1 MDFAPDTTTRQIAE
15 QVRDFVVGEVLPAE
29 PVLAE
34 QLAATPGDWSFR
46 PVVRHLQATA
56 RERGLWN
63 LFLPPGGPVGARGGG
78 LTNLQYAPVAELTGY
93 SPKLAPVAMN
103 CAAPDTGNMELLA
116 HFATPEQRERWLDP
130 LLDAALRSAFC
141 MTEPA
146 VASSDA
152 TNIATQ
158 IVRDGDEYVI
168 TGRKWFATGAMNP
181 DCGLLIV
188 MGKTAT
194 GESGTGETG
203 TAAPRHRQQSMV
215 LVPRDTPG
223 VTVLR
228 GLSVFGYDDRDHG
241 GHAEILFDD
250 VRVPATNLLGGEGE
264 GFAMAQARLGPGRIH
279 HCMRALGTAERAM
292 DLVRERATERV
303 AFGAPLADQ
312 GVVREWLATSRIE
325 IESLR
330 LLVLKTAWLMDTVG
344 NKAAMTEIQAIKI
357 AVPRAV
363 GQILDRAVQVFGAAG
378 VSGDHPL
385 AELSAGVRT
394 LRLADGPDEV
404 HLASLGRAELRRR
417 APFLTRPAPHPSP
430 EGDPP

>member
-1 MDFAPDTTTRQIAE
+1 MDFAPDPTTRQITD
-15 QVRDFVVGEVLPAE
+15 QVRDFVTSEVLPAE

-46 PVVRHLQATA
+46 PVVRHLRATA

-63 LFLPPGGPVGARGGG
+63 LSLPPGGPAAERGGG

-93 SPKLAPVAMN
+93 SPKLAPVALN

-130 LLDAALRSAFC
+130 LLDGTQRSAFC

-152 TNIATQ
+152 TNIATR

-188 MGKTAT
+188 MGKTDP
-194 GESGTGETG
+194 GETG

-223 VTVLR
+223 VRVLR
-228 GLSVFGYDDRDHG
+228 GLTVLGYDDRDHG
-241 GHAEILFDD
+241 GHAEIVFDD
-250 VRVPATNLLGGEGE
+250 VRVPATNLLGGAGE

-292 DLVRERATERV
+292 DLVRERAAERV
-303 AFGAPLADQ
+303 AFGGPLADQ

-417 APFLTRPAPHPSP
+417 APYLTPPTPAPTPL
-430 EGDPP
+430 EGDPT

>member
-1 MDFAPDTTTRQIAE
+1 MDFAPDTTTQEITRR
-15 QVRDFVVGEVLPAE
+15 VREFVADEVLPAE
-29 PVLAE
+29 PVLAG

-63 LFLPPGGPVGARGGG
+63 LFLPPGGPAGARGGG

-93 SPKLAPVAMN
+93 SPRLAPVAMN

-130 LLDAALRSAFC
+130 LLDGAQRSAFC

-152 TNIATQ
+152 TNIATR

-188 MGKTAT
+188 MGRTAT
-194 GESGTGETG
+194 GESG

-223 VTVLR
+223 VTVVR
-228 GLSVFGYDDRDHG
+228 GLTVLGYDDRDHG
-241 GHAEILFDD
+241 GHAEIVFDD

-279 HCMRALGTAERAM
+279 HCMRALGTAERAL
-292 DLVRERATERV
+292 DLVRERAGERV

-312 GVVREWLATSRIE
+312 GVVREWLALSRIE

-385 AELSAGVRT
+385 AELFAGVRT

-417 APFLTRPAPHPSP
+417 APFLTQPAPHPSP
-430 EGDPP
+430 EGDPT